1 MGETIE
7 GKRKKSFQGVPPT
20 AQFDLDEGDNTKFL
34 NISLEIARLPNIDLN
49 NTEELA
55 NRVDTYFTICAK
67 YDVKP
72 TVTGLGLALN
82 GMDRRRL
89 WEIKENASSTHREVN
104 ELKPE
109 SRDIVKKAYKI
120 MEGLWENYMLNGKVN
135 PVAGIFLGKNYYGM
149 QDKQECVITPNNA
162 LREEM
167 DISDIRKRYLPQQ
180 DIIESEE

>member
-1 MGETIE
+1 MGEE
-7 GKRKKSFQGVPPT
+7 LGRKRKKSFQGVPPT

-49 NTEELA
+49 NTDELA

-89 WEIKENASSTHREVN
+89 WEIKEGAKSNSREVN
-104 ELKPE
+104 ELKPA
-109 SRDIVKKAYKI
+109 SVDVVKKAYKI

-149 QDKQECVITPNNA
+149 QDKQECVITPNNGN
-162 LREEM
+162 RDEIDVSE
-167 DISDIRKRYLPQQ
+167 IRNRYLPRQE
-180 DIIESEE
+180 IIESEE